1 MKNQITSVV
10 VCLLSYVANA
20 KEMAIETK
28 SVAI

>member
-1 MKNQITSVV
+1 MKNQITSVL
-10 VCLLSYVANA
+10 VCLVSYGAKA